1 MKVKTGILTLV
12 LMICGGTWLS
22 AQDGPNRFTLQKAID
37 YALENSTAI
46 REAQI
51 NIADAEQQIV
61 EQRAFGIPQINGNV
75 GYSYYAIVPQQPLP
89 EAFRDAL
96 EQIVP
101 PGEEVPDNAAFF
113 LRNNFNAGL
122 RMDAM
127 VFDPSYFVGLKAA
140 RQFKSLVGREYQVAR
155 RDVHKAV
162 VEAYLPVLLINQSL
176 EVLDSNIAVLEDLLA
191 ETRALYEAGFS
202 EQLDVDRQVLSLN
215 NTRTTRDNFEGRKE
229 SALRRL
235 KYTMGYPVDKPLVV
249 DQTLDDLL
257 EYASDQDL
265 NAPVNPMSRPDYQLV
280 QESLEI
286 NDLRVKLNRSGYW
299 PSMSAFGTLEQAY
312 QGNTFQDGFWAPAS
326 QLGVQLSI
334 PIFDGLEK
342 SAKVQRARLQK
353 EQVEVRERDLYRAIH
368 LEIGVARNNYNT
380 AFETLERERAN
391 LDLAERIF
399 ETTQIKYREGVG
411 SSVEVTQAEQSLY
424 TAQQNY
430 VQALYD
436 LVLAKQNLDIAL
448 RW

>member
-1 MKVKTGILTLV
+1 MNVRKGLLAISLILGGFTFLFAQDEANRLTL
-12 LMICGGTWLS
+12 
-22 AQDGPNRFTLQKAID
+22 QEAID
-37 YALENSTAI
+37 YALEKSTAI
-46 REAQI
+46 RNAQI
-51 NIADAEQQIV
+51 KIADAEQQII
-61 EQRAFGIPQINGNV
+61 EQRAFGIPQLNGDV

-89 EAFRDAL
+89 QAFRDAL

-101 PGEEVPDNAAFF
+101 PGEEVPENAAFF

-140 RQFKSLVGREYQVAR
+140 RQFKSLVGQEYQVAR

-176 EVLDSNIAVLEDLLA
+176 EVLDSNLAVLEDLLA
-191 ETRALYEAGFS
+191 ETRALYEAGFA
-202 EQLDVDRQVLSLN
+202 EQLDVDRQILSLN
-215 NTRTTRDNFEGRKE
+215 STRTTRENFEGRKE
-229 SALRRL
+229 SAIRRL
-235 KYTMGYPVDKPLVV
+235 KYAMGYPVDQPLVV

-257 EYASDQDL
+257 DYASQEDL
-265 NAPVNPMSRPDYQLV
+265 TGPIDPLRRPDYQLV
-280 QESLEI
+280 QQSLQI
-286 NDLRVKLNRSGYW
+286 NDLRIKLNRSGYW
-299 PSMSAFGTLEQAY
+299 PSMSAFGTLEQSY
-312 QGNTFQDGFWAPAS
+312 QGNTLQDGFWAPSS
-326 QLGVQLSI
+326 QLGVQLRV

-342 SAKVQRARLQK
+342 SAKVERARLQK
-353 EQVEVRERDLYRAIH
+353 AQVEVQERDLYRAIH

-380 AFETLERERAN
+380 AFETFQREQEN

-399 ETTQIKYREGVG
+399 ETTKIKYREGVG
-411 SSVEVTQAEQSLY
+411 SSVEVTQAEQGLY
-424 TAQQNY
+424 SAQQNY

>member
-1 MKVKTGILTLV
+1 MKVKTGILALV
-12 LMICGGTWLS
+12 LLVCAGPGLR
-22 AQDGPNRFTLQKAID
+22 AQDSPNRFTLQQAID
-37 YALENSTAI
+37 YALENSTTI

-61 EQRAFGIPQINGNV
+61 EQRSFGIPRINGDV

-101 PGEEVPDNAAFF
+101 PGEEVPENAAFF

-140 RQFKSLVGREYQVAR
+140 RQFKSLVGQEYQVAR
-155 RDVHKAV
+155 RDVHRAV
-162 VEAYLPVLLINQSL
+162 VEAYRPGWLINQSL
-176 EVLDSNIAVLEDLLA
+176 EVLDSNIAVLEDLLS

-235 KYTMGYPVDKPLVV
+235 KYAMGYPVDQPLVV

-280 QESLEI
+280 QQSLEI

-299 PSMSAFGTLEQAY
+299 PSMSAFGTLEQSY
-312 QGNTFQDGFWAPAS
+312 QGNTFRDGFWAPAS

-380 AFETLERERAN
+380 AFETLEREREN

-411 SSVEVTQAEQSLY
+411 ISGEITQVEQSLY
-424 TAQQNY
+424 SAQQNY

>member
-1 MKVKTGILTLV
+1 MKVKTGILALV
-12 LMICGGTWLS
+12 LLVCAGPGLR
-22 AQDGPNRFTLQKAID
+22 AQDSPNRFTLQQAID
-37 YALENSTAI
+37 YALENSTTI

-61 EQRAFGIPQINGNV
+61 EQRSFGIPRINGDV

-101 PGEEVPDNAAFF
+101 PGEEVPENAAFF

-140 RQFKSLVGREYQVAR
+140 RQFKSLVGQEYQVAR

-176 EVLDSNIAVLEDLLA
+176 EVLDSNIAVLEDLLS

-235 KYTMGYPVDKPLVV
+235 KYAMGYPVDQPLVV

-280 QESLEI
+280 QQSLEI

-299 PSMSAFGTLEQAY
+299 PSMSAFGTLEQSY
-312 QGNTFQDGFWAPAS
+312 QGNTFRDGFWAPAS

-380 AFETLERERAN
+380 AFETLEREREN